1 MYIYSITKKIAMK
14 TILVPTDFSE
24 AARNASEY
32 AAAYAKEFGF
42 KLLLCHIYHLPV
54 ISVPEEPLLVL
65 DDPKQLKK
73 NQLQSLNEEAEFLIK
88 QTNIQIECRVAEG
101 FAVDEILEIEKEV
114 KPELIIMGM
123 ETDGAFSELIIG
135 SIATDVIRKTKTP
148 ILLIPKKA
156 RFKKINKITLAYDY
170 KLKQDVEIL
179 APLKALIKE
188 SNAQLC
194 VLNVGKEDFE
204 KDAEK
209 AIAGIKLEKYFSD
222 TKYASYFEE
231 NEDFTA
237 GVNRFV
243 ESSNTDLLV
252 MIPHKHS
259 FLTRLFKE
267 SHTRKIAFHTTV
279 PLLTLPE
286 SRAY

>member
-1 MYIYSITKKIAMK
+1 MK

-32 AAAYAKEFGF
+32 ATAYAKEFGY

-65 DDPKQLKK
+65 ENPKVLKK
-73 NQLQSLNEEAEFLIK
+73 NQLQALQEEADFLTKNASIP
-88 QTNIQIECRVAEG
+88 IECRVSEG
-101 FAVDEILEIEKEV
+101 FAVDEILEIEKEL
-114 KPELIIMGM
+114 KPEFIIMGM
-123 ETDGAFSELIIG
+123 ETEGAFSELIIG

-148 ILLIPKKA
+148 ILLIPEKA
-156 RFKKINKITLAYDY
+156 KFKKIDKITLAFDY

-179 APLKALIKE
+179 APLKQLVKE
-188 SNAQLC
+188 SHAKLC
-194 VLNVGKEDFE
+194 VLNIGKVDFE

-209 AIAGIKLEKYFSD
+209 AIAGIKLEKFFNEIEYSAYF
-222 TKYASYFEE
+222 TE
-231 NEDFTA
+231 NDDFTE
-237 GVNRFV
+237 GINDFV
-243 ESSNTDLLV
+243 ESSNTDLIA

-259 FLTRLFKE
+259 FFTRLFKE
-267 SHTRKIAFHTTV
+267 SHTKRIAFHTSV

-286 SRAY
+286 

>member
-1 MYIYSITKKIAMK
+1 MK

-32 AAAYAKEFGF
+32 AVAYAKEFGY

-65 DDPKQLKK
+65 DNPKVLKK
-73 NQLQSLNEEAEFLIK
+73 NHLQSLYEEAEFLTK
-88 QTNIQIECRVAEG
+88 QSNVPIECRVSEG

-114 KPELIIMGM
+114 EPALIIMGM
-123 ETDGAFSELIIG
+123 ETEGAFSELIIG

-148 ILLIPKKA
+148 ILLIPEKT
-156 RFKKINKITLAYDY
+156 RFKKIDKITLAYDY
-170 KLKQDVEIL
+170 NLKQDVEIL
-179 APLKALIKE
+179 SPLKTLVKE
-188 SNAQLC
+188 SKAIFS
-194 VLNVGKEDFE
+194 VLNVGKVDFE

-209 AIAGIKLEKYFSD
+209 AIAGIKLENYFKD
-222 TKYASYFEE
+222 TSYLTYFAE
-231 NEDFTA
+231 NEDFTS
-237 GVNRFV
+237 GVTDFI
-243 ESSNTDLLV
+243 ESSNTDIIA

-259 FLTRLFKE
+259 FLARLFKE
-267 SHTRKIAFHTTV
+267 THTKKIAFHTRI

-286 SRAY
+286 TQE